1 MRASLAERVGAVLR
15 LHEHFGV
22 DHLLEDVLDLG
33 AGRELALAGE
43 HLLLEGGDPG
53 LPLRQR
59 VVLSSQRLEGVV
71 ADGAELLH
79 LGPRAPPLGADLEQ
93 VRRAA
98 LRGRDRVAGLDD
110 GEHLGVDRDV
120 EVAALGQPFVALED
134 LGLHEGGDVLADDGV
149 AHVEEPL
156 GRVDRRGQ
164 RCRRRRDGYLLGAVC
179 SACPG
184 RPAGSP
190 RWRCSR
196 RRSRAAA

>member
-22 DHLLEDVLDLG
+22 DHLLEDVLGLG
-33 AGRELALAGE
+33 AGREPALAGE

-156 GRVDRRGQ
+156 GRGGQ
-164 RCRRRRDGYLLGAVC
+164 TGSALQMAV
-179 SACPG
+179 
-184 RPAGSP
+184 
-190 RWRCSR
+190 
-196 RRSRAAA
+196 